1 MVGRIIEKYD
11 DFWKWFPVTLVGLAA
26 IVVYILAFIETMTA
40 QGDFHAHRTDLCQDV
55 ADMTKPNAAQEAYC
69 GTKSA
74 GTTPT
79 CALAALVDRP
89 EDVNFGGCS
98 WDATTTTCTAK
109 DQIGERVTD
118 QNIAFDTT
126 FVDNIRTH
134 QECIDYVDQVNGYQL
149 TYLVLTII
157 MVVYTYL
164 HSCVYNFT
172 DKNWGKEWWGIN
184 AVRAFVEFMALV
196 LPIAYLDIS
205 SEVYSTQSHDNF
217 FTHPS
222 SMNLL
227 AWVFNALYLA
237 LSAGGIDTSEGSVF
251 AKSIGAN
258 PNGKGDKPNRNK
270 VKSIHW

>member
-1 MVGRIIEKYD
+1 MTGRIIEKYD

-26 IVVYILAFIETMTA
+26 IIVYILAFIETMSA
-40 QGDFHAHRTDLCQDV
+40 QGDFHAHRKDMCQDV
-55 ADMTKPNAAQEAYC
+55 ADMTKPTARMTTLCTDE
-69 GTKSA
+69 TTLA
-74 GTTPT
+74 G
-79 CALAALVDRP
+79 CDGVLNLNLNLN
-89 EDVNFGGCS
+89 NFGGCNFAS
-98 WDATTTTCTAK
+98 NKCTPK
-109 DQIGERVTD
+109 DQVGERVTD
-118 QNIAFDTT
+118 QKIAFDTT
-126 FVDNIRTH
+126 FVHGIRTH

-149 TYLVLTII
+149 TYLVLTIV

-164 HSCVYNFT
+164 HSCVYNFS
-172 DKNWGKEWWGIN
+172 DKNWNEEWVGNN

-205 SEVYSTQSHDNF
+205 SEVYSTQSQDNF
-217 FTHPS
+217 YTHPS
-222 SMNLL
+222 SMILL
-227 AWVFNALYLA
+227 AWVLNALYLA

>member
-1 MVGRIIEKYD
+1 MVGKLVDKYD
-11 DFWKWFPVTLVGLAA
+11 ENMFMWGSVTLVGLAA

-40 QGDFHAHRTDLCQDV
+40 QGDFHAHRKDMCQDI
-55 ADMTKPNAAQEAYC
+55 ADMTKPTARM
-69 GTKSA
+69 
-74 GTTPT
+74 TTLCT
-79 CALAALVDRP
+79 DETTSTGCDGVLNSNLNLN
-89 EDVNFGGCS
+89 NFGGCNFAS
-98 WDATTTTCTAK
+98 NKCTAK

-134 QECIDYVDQVNGYQL
+134 QECIDYVDQVNEYQL
-149 TYLVLTII
+149 TYLVLTIV
-157 MVVYTYL
+157 MVVYTYI
-164 HSCVYNFT
+164 HSCLYNFT
-172 DKNWGKEWWGIN
+172 DDKYYEGWVQNN

-205 SEVYSTQSHDNF
+205 SEVYSTQSHENF

-222 SMNLL
+222 SMILL
-227 AWVFNALYLA
+227 AWVLNALYLT
-237 LSAGGIDTSEGSVF
+237 LSVGGEKTSKGSIF

-258 PNGKGDKPNRNK
+258 PNGKGEKPNRNN